1 MGYPMLHKL
10 PAVVLALVT
19 TAAFGQEI
27 YSWKDPSGRVHY
39 SDLPPPEAQA
49 RTLRKAP
56 LAPTAGA
63 SEGRQGPA
71 SIVEKDLAFKKRR
84 AAAAEAEE
92 KATADRATADA
103 RQRECSDA
111 RAQLVAMQ
119 DGQRV
124 TRFAENG
131 ERVVLDDSEHEAEIE
146 RLRGYLARNC
156 K

>member
-1 MGYPMLHKL
+1 MAIYTLPDLDYDYGALEPHISGEIMRLHHDKHHKAYVDGANTALEKL
-10 PAVVLALVT
+10 
-19 TAAFGQEI
+19 
-27 YSWKDPSGRVHY
+27 S
-39 SDLPPPEAQA
+39 EARA
-49 RTLRKAP
+49 KGDFATIGKL
-56 LAPTAGA
+56 
-63 SEGRQGPA
+63 
-71 SIVEKDLAFKKRR
+71 EKDLAFKKRR

>member
-1 MGYPMLHKL
+1 MLHKL

-27 YSWKDPSGRVHY
+27 YSWKDASGRVHY
-39 SDLPPPEAQA
+39 SDLPPAEAQA

-56 LAPTAGA
+56 LAPAAAT
-63 SEGRQGPA
+63 SEGRQAPA
-71 SIVEKDLAFKKRR
+71 SIVEKDLALKKRR
-84 AAAAEAEE
+84 AIAAEAEQQ
-92 KATADRATADA
+92 ATTERVSADA

-111 RAQLVAMQ
+111 NAQLLAMQ

-131 ERVVLDDSEHEAEIE
+131 ERVVLDDTEHEAEIE
-146 RLRGYLARNC
+146 RLRGYIARNC